1 VGYGT
6 LRSIFDTKASRIFKN
21 AMSKVRDG
29 QDKRTWIPTLVRTT
43 LDQHWSSTEFQNK
56 SVIAKANWV
65 VEKGASAYSGGSISA
80 AVHFEKMVILLYFF
94 LFLYLI

>member
-1 VGYGT
+1 
-6 LRSIFDTKASRIFKN
+6 
-21 AMSKVRDG
+21 MSKVRDG